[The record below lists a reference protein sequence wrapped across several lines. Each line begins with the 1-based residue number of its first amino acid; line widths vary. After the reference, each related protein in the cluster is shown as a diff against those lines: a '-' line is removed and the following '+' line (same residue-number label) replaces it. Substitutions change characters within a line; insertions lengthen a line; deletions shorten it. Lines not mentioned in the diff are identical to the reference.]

1 MKVLLLSCMFAS
13 TNLITHESLYSSS
26 KLLNEYL
33 LYDKLWGPSQRV
45 VTLFFLFIFI
55 AIAIKRI
62 TAQIAIEIVDARNI
76 IAGYCIRIIWWCL
89 YFDNVTATI

>member
-1 MKVLLLSCMFAS
+1 MQDHLPVVRKDKAMDSFGVDRLLVWLWYKCISF
-13 TNLITHESLYSSS
+13 SSADY
-26 KLLNEYL
+26 KFFE
-33 LYDKLWGPSQRV
+33 V
-45 VTLFFLFIFI
+45 CLFFLFIFI

-76 IAGYCIRIIWWCL
+76 IVGYCCRIIWWCL